1 MTNDGYRAGQGRW
14 TRGRAAGAAGAAV
27 VQALFAWVLIAGL
40 AVGVPQS
47 ISDPLKLFSVAPPP
61 PPPRAVPEPRRAAH
75 RKSGKASPANLRAK
89 PAEIVAPK
97 VPIPPP
103 PPPVVA
109 APKPGPGTAPS
120 AGAAPVPGP
129 GTGAG
134 GEGNG
139 TGSGGEGNGDGDGGT
154 PLELIKGHISDSD
167 YPREAY
173 KAGASGTVYL
183 RFIVGANGRVTSC
196 TVTRSSGNA
205 DLDNTTCR
213 LIMERF
219 RYRPT
224 RDRSGKA
231 IPDEVTGFH
240 KWELWRRDEGEE
252 PDGDE

>member
-14 TRGRAAGAAGAAV
+14 TRGRIASAAGAAA

-40 AVGVPQS
+40 TVGVPRS
-47 ISDPLKLFSVAPPP
+47 IGDPLKLFSVTPPPP
-61 PPPRAVPEPRRAAH
+61 PPPRTTPEPRSATH
-75 RKSGKASPANLRAK
+75 KKSGKASPANLRAK

-97 VPIPPP
+97 VEIPPP

-109 APKPGPGTAPS
+109 APKAGPGTAPS

-134 GEGNG
+134 GIGNG
-139 TGSGGEGNGDGDGGT
+139 NGSGGEGDGDGDGGS
-154 PLELIKGHISDSD
+154 PLELIKGHIKDSD
-167 YPREAY
+167 YPHEAY

-183 RFIVGANGRVTSC
+183 RFIVGVNGRVTSC

-224 RDRSGKA
+224 RDRNGKA

-240 KWELWRRDEGEE
+240 RWELWRRDEGRE
-252 PDGDE
+252 PDEE

>member
-1 MTNDGYRAGQGRW
+1 MTDDGYRAGQRRW
-14 TRGRAAGAAGAAV
+14 TRGRLAGAAGAAV
-27 VQALFAWVLIAGL
+27 VQILFAWVLIAGL
-40 AVGVPQS
+40 TVGVS
-47 ISDPLKLFSVAPPP
+47 RGISDPLKLFSVTPPP
-61 PPPRAVPEPRRAAH
+61 PPPKTVPEPPHASH
-75 RKSGKASPANLRAK
+75 RKSGKASPANLRAR

-97 VPIPPP
+97 VDIPPP

-109 APKPGPGTAPS
+109 APKAGPGMAPS

-134 GEGNG
+134 GQGDGNG
-139 TGSGGEGNGDGDGGT
+139 GGGDGDGDGGT

-173 KAGASGTVYL
+173 NAHASGTVYL
-183 RFIVGANGRVTSC
+183 RFIVGANGRVTNC
-196 TVTRSSGNA
+196 TVTKSSGNA

-224 RDRSGKA
+224 RDRNGKA

-252 PDGDE
+252 PGGQ

>member
-14 TRGRAAGAAGAAV
+14 TRGRLAGAAGAAA

-40 AVGVPQS
+40 TVGVS
-47 ISDPLKLFSVAPPP
+47 RGISDPLTLFAVTPPP
-61 PPPRAVPEPRRAAH
+61 PPPKTVPEPPHASH

-89 PAEIVAPK
+89 PAEIVAPR
-97 VPIPPP
+97 VDIPPP
-103 PPPVVA
+103 PPTVVA

-120 AGAAPVPGP
+120 AGAAPLPGP

-139 TGSGGEGNGDGDGGT
+139 TGGGGDGDGDGGT
-154 PLELIKGHISDSD
+154 SLELIKGHISDSD
-167 YPREAY
+167 YPKEAY
-173 KAGASGTVYL
+173 RDHASGTVYL
-183 RFIVGANGRVTSC
+183 RFIVGVNGRVTSC

-219 RYRPT
+219 RYRPS
-224 RDRSGKA
+224 RDRNGKPY
-231 IPDEVTGFH
+231 PDEVTGFH
-240 KWELWRRDEGEE
+240 KWELWRRDEGAE
-252 PDGDE
+252 PDDQ